1 MGVDKMAEIS
11 ASVVVKLRKMS
22 GQGMMDCKKALE
34 EADGDMDKA
43 MEILRKKGLATLAR
57 RAERETSE
65 GAVVSW
71 QSQDG
76 KEAALATLCC
86 ETDFVAKSDDFLQL
100 ARDIRDYIASASA
113 VQGAEAVLQTII
125 AGKTFQEVLTEVVS
139 KTGEK
144 MQVGD
149 YTRFRLE
156 GEGIIGTYVHFNNKV
171 GSMVQIETDTGKT
184 AQAPSIKQAAL
195 DIAMHIT
202 ASKPIAL
209 DVAGLDPQ
217 VVERERAI
225 YAAQVQNK
233 PPQVVDR
240 IVEGKLKKFYSDY
253 CLLEQPFVKDD
264 SKTVQ
269 QMLAEAAQ
277 QAGGQA
283 SVQQFVRFE
292 VG

>member
-1 MGVDKMAEIS
+1 MAEVS
-11 ASVVVKLRKMS
+11 ASIVVKLRKMS

-34 EADGDMDKA
+34 ESNGDMDKA
-43 MEILRKKGLATLAR
+43 MDILRKKGLATLAR

-71 QSQDG
+71 RSGDG

-86 ETDFVAKSDDFLQL
+86 ETDFVAKSDDFVQL
-100 ARDIRDYIASASA
+100 ARDIRDYIGSATGA
-113 VQGAEAVLQTII
+113 QGAETVLQTIR

-139 KTGEK
+139 RTGEK

-149 YTRFRLE
+149 YARIRLD
-156 GEGIIGTYVHFNNKV
+156 GPGLIGIYVHFNNKV
-171 GSMVQIETDTGKT
+171 GTMVQIDTSDDKV
-184 AQAPSIKQAAL
+184 AQAPSIKQAAA
-195 DIAMHIT
+195 DIAIHIT
-202 ASKPIAL
+202 ASKPLAL
-209 DVAGLDPQ
+209 DIASLDPL
-217 VVERERAI
+217 VIEREKAI
-225 YAAQVQNK
+225 YAAQVQDK
-233 PPQVVDR
+233 PAAVVDR

-264 SKTVQ
+264 TKTVKE
-269 QMLAEAAQ
+269 MLAEAAK

-283 SVQQFVRFE
+283 SVKQFVRFE

>member
-1 MGVDKMAEIS
+1 MAEVP

-34 EADGDMDKA
+34 EANGDMDKA
-43 MEILRKKGLATLAR
+43 MEILRKKGLATLAK
-57 RAERETSE
+57 RAERETSQGLVVLTE
-65 GAVVSW
+65 GPGWVS
-71 QSQDG
+71 
-76 KEAALATLCC
+76 LASLCC
-86 ETDFVAKSDDFLQL
+86 ETDFVAKSDDFLAAVEAMKGYVSACQADNEANNL
-100 ARDIRDYIASASA
+100 AETS
-113 VQGAEAVLQTII
+113 VN
-125 AGKTFQEVLTEVVS
+125 GKKFADVITDTVS

-144 MQVGD
+144 MIVGD
-149 YTRFRLE
+149 YARFRTPKPGL
-156 GEGIIGTYVHFNNKV
+156 IGTYVHFNGKV
-171 GSMVQIETDTGKT
+171 GSMVQIDTSDDKT
-184 AQAPSIKQAAL
+184 AQAPSIKLAAS

-209 DVAGLDPQ
+209 DVASLDPQ
-217 VVERERAI
+217 MVEQEKAI

-264 SKTVQ
+264 TKTVQ
-269 QMLAEAAQ
+269 QMLAEAAK

-283 SVQQFVRFE
+283 SIKQFVRFE

>member
-1 MGVDKMAEIS
+1 MAEIS
-11 ASVVVKLRKMS
+11 ASTVVKLRKMS

-34 EADGDMDKA
+34 EANGDMDKA
-43 MEILRKKGLATLAR
+43 MEILRKKGLATLAK

-65 GAVVSW
+65 GVVVSW

-76 KEAALATLCC
+76 KAAALATLCC
-86 ETDFVAKSDDFLQL
+86 ETDFVAKSDDFVKL
-100 ARDIRDYIASASA
+100 AKDIHGFISAA
-113 VQGAEAVLQTII
+113 RGDQGAPSILQTVL
-125 AGKTFQEVLTEVVS
+125 AGKTFQEVLTDVVS
-139 KTGEK
+139 RTGEK

-149 YTRFRLE
+149 FARFRITEKGL
-156 GEGIIGTYVHFNNKV
+156 IGTYVHFNHKV
-171 GSMVQIETDTGKT
+171 GSMVLIETNDAKV
-184 AQAPSIKQAAL
+184 AQAPALKQAAA

-209 DVAGLDPQ
+209 DVESLDPHL
-217 VVERERAI
+217 VEQEKVI

-233 PPQVVDR
+233 PPQVVER
-240 IVEGKLKKFYSDY
+240 IVDGKLKKFYSDV
-253 CLLEQPFVKDD
+253 CLLLQPFVKDD

-269 QMLAEAAQ
+269 QVLAEAAK

-283 SVQQFVRFE
+283 SIKQFVRFE

>member
-1 MGVDKMAEIS
+1 MAEIS
-11 ASVVVKLRKMS
+11 SSVVVKLRKMS

-43 MEILRKKGLATLAR
+43 MEILRKKGLATLAK

-76 KEAALATLCC
+76 REAALATLCC
-86 ETDFVAKSDDFLQL
+86 ETDFVAKSDDFVQL

-113 VQGAEAVLQTII
+113 VPGAQSILQTII
-125 AGKTFQEVLTEVVS
+125 AGRTFQEVLTEVVS

-149 YTRFRLE
+149 YARFRLE
-156 GEGIIGTYVHFNNKV
+156 GAGIIGTYVHFNNKV
-171 GSMVQIETDTGKT
+171 GSMVQIETDSDKT
-184 AQAPSIKQAAL
+184 AQAPSVKQAAL
-195 DIAMHIT
+195 DMAMHIT

-209 DVAGLDPQ
+209 DVASLDPQ
-217 VVERERAI
+217 VVEREKAI

-233 PPQVVDR
+233 PPQVVNR

-264 SKTVQ
+264 TKTVQ

-283 SVQQFVRFE
+283 SVKQFVRFE

>member
-1 MGVDKMAEIS
+1 MAEIA

-34 EADGDMDKA
+34 EANGDMDKA
-43 MEILRKKGLATLAR
+43 MEILRKKGLATLAK

-65 GAVVSW
+65 GAVISW
-71 QSQDG
+71 QSPDG

-100 ARDIRDYIASASA
+100 AREIRDYIGSTTANE
-113 VQGAEAVLQTII
+113 GAQSVLQTTI

-139 KTGEK
+139 RTGEK

-149 YTRFRLE
+149 YARFRLD
-156 GEGIIGTYVHFNNKV
+156 GAGLIGTYVHFNNKV
-171 GSMVQIETDTGKT
+171 GTMVQIETSDAQV
-184 AQAPSIKQAAL
+184 AQAPALRQAAL

-209 DVAGLDPQ
+209 DAASLDPEM
-217 VVERERAI
+217 VEREKAI

-233 PPQVVDR
+233 PPQVVER

-264 SKTVQ
+264 SKTVAQ
-269 QMLAEAAQ
+269 VLAEAAK
-277 QAGGQA
+277 QAGGTA
-283 SVQQFVRFE
+283 SIKQFVRFE

>member
-1 MGVDKMAEIS
+1 MAEIG
-11 ASVVVKLRKMS
+11 ASVVVRLRKMS

-34 EADGDMDKA
+34 EANGDMDKA
-43 MEILRKKGLATLAR
+43 MEILRKKGLATLAK

-86 ETDFVAKSDDFLQL
+86 ETDFVAKSDDFVQL
-100 ARDIRDYIASASA
+100 AHDIHTYIGSAKGTE
-113 VQGAEAVLQTII
+113 GAESILQTVI
-125 AGKTFQEVLTEVVS
+125 AGRTFQEVLTDVVS

-144 MQVGD
+144 LQVGD

-156 GEGIIGTYVHFNNKV
+156 GTGIIGTYVHFNNKV
-171 GSMVQIETDTGKT
+171 GSMVQIETTDAKV
-184 AQAPSIKQAAL
+184 AQAPSIRQAAS

-209 DVAGLDPQ
+209 DVASLDPQ
-217 VVERERAI
+217 VVEREKAI
-225 YAAQVQNK
+225 YAAQVLNK
-233 PPQVVDR
+233 PPQVVTR
-240 IVEGKLKKFYSDY
+240 IVEGKLKKFHSDY

-283 SVQQFVRFE
+283 SIKQFVRFE

>member
-1 MGVDKMAEIS
+1 MADVP
-11 ASVVVKLRKMS
+11 ATTVVKLRKMS

-34 EADGDMDKA
+34 EANGDMDKA

-57 RAERETSE
+57 RAERETTE

-86 ETDFVAKSDDFLQL
+86 ETDFVAKSDDFVEL
-100 ARDIRDYIASASA
+100 AQDIRDYIASSPDA
-113 VQGAEAVLQTII
+113 QGPQSVLETIL
-125 AGKTFQEVLTEVVS
+125 AGRAFQEVLTEVVS

-144 MQVGD
+144 IQVGD
-149 YTRFRLE
+149 YVRFRLE
-156 GEGIIGTYVHFNNKV
+156 GSGIIGLYIHFNRKV
-171 GSMVQIETDTGKT
+171 GSMVQIDTSDEKV
-184 AQAPSIKQAAL
+184 AQSPAIKQAAADL
-195 DIAMHIT
+195 AMHIT
-202 ASKPIAL
+202 ASKPLAL
-209 DVAGLDPQ
+209 DVASLDPQ
-217 VVERERAI
+217 VVENEKAI

-233 PPQVVDR
+233 PPEVVKR
-240 IVEGKLKKFYSDY
+240 IVEGKLKKFYSEY

-264 SKTVQ
+264 SKTVGQ
-269 QMLAEAAQ
+269 VLADAAK

-283 SVQQFVRFE
+283 SVRQFVRFA

>member
-1 MGVDKMAEIS
+1 MAEIS
-11 ASVVVKLRKMS
+11 ASIVVKLRKMS

-34 EADGDMDKA
+34 EANGDMDKA
-43 MEILRKKGLATLAR
+43 MEILRKKGLATLAK

-86 ETDFVAKSDDFLQL
+86 ETDFVAKSDDFVQL
-100 ARDIRDYIASASA
+100 ARDIRDYIGSTKGT
-113 VQGAEAVLQTII
+113 QGAETILQTII
-125 AGKTFQEVLTEVVS
+125 AGRTFQEVLTEVVS

-149 YTRFRLE
+149 YARFRLE
-156 GEGIIGTYVHFNNKV
+156 GAGIIGTYVHFNNKV
-171 GSMVQIETDTGKT
+171 GSMVQIETSDAQV

-209 DVAGLDPQ
+209 DVASLDPQ
-217 VVERERAI
+217 VVEREKAI

-233 PPQVVDR
+233 PPQVVNR

-269 QMLAEAAQ
+269 QMLAEAAK

-283 SVQQFVRFE
+283 SIKQFVRFE

>member
-1 MGVDKMAEIS
+1 MAEIS
-11 ASVVVKLRKMS
+11 ASIVVKLRKMS

-34 EADGDMDKA
+34 EANGDMDKA
-43 MEILRKKGLATLAR
+43 MEILRKKGLATLAK

-71 QSQDG
+71 QSPDG

-86 ETDFVAKSDDFLQL
+86 ETDFVAKSDDFVQL
-100 ARDIRDYIASASA
+100 ARDIRDYIGSTKEA
-113 VQGAEAVLQTII
+113 QGAQSVLQTII

-149 YTRFRLE
+149 YARFRLE
-156 GEGIIGTYVHFNNKV
+156 GSGLIGTYVHFNNKV
-171 GSMVQIETDTGKT
+171 GSMVQIDTSDAKV
-184 AQAPSIKQAAL
+184 AQAPSIRQAAM

-202 ASKPIAL
+202 ASKPLAL
-209 DVAGLDPQ
+209 DIASLDPQ
-217 VVERERAI
+217 VVEREKAI

-233 PPQVVDR
+233 PPQVVNR

-269 QMLAEAAQ
+269 QMLAEAAK

-283 SVQQFVRFE
+283 SVKQFVRFE